1 MSRRTVRARCRL
13 AAAALLLLVPA
24 CARQERAPDA
34 HTLTIGEAGD
44 ERSTLEYGAA
54 RRLLFLTM
62 LRYDEEGELAGE
74 LAREWEHSED
84 RREWRFTLRNDARW
98 HDGEPVTV
106 RDIRFTI
113 ELLQHAAVAESFTG
127 TTVEVVDD
135 STVIVRSMRPQGAAN
150 LTWEVFYPEHLLRG
164 LAPEEFRTWAYWQR
178 PVGNGAYRFS
188 RVVPQTAVVLDANPD
203 HFRGRP
209 PIDTVRVRFVGGA
222 GLTELLAG
230 HIDVLERVDARE
242 TLKVANDPRF
252 EVYHWVNP
260 EIQLALIWRNDHPL
274 FTDAA
279 VRRALTLA
287 INRPELVRVM
297 NLPPE
302 RTAVDGVFTRAQ
314 FRRGD
319 VPAVLPYDPDRAAAL
334 LDSLG
339 WRDSDGDG
347 IRDRNGV
354 PFRFSLTLPS
364 IWNAPAAAVY
374 VRDQLRRIG
383 VDARLRPDPQARQR
397 LRAGDY
403 EAIIDVQAMESEAIG
418 TALGAGGFVRYGNPS
433 FHELL
438 QRAQAEGPGEQQE
451 ALYAGMTD
459 IFRSDLPITP
469 LYPLASFTVAHRRV
483 RGLSSPWSIDVA
495 DAVARLSLSPDVP

>member
-1 MSRRTVRARCRL
+1 
-13 AAAALLLLVPA
+13 
-24 CARQERAPDA
+24 
-34 HTLTIGEAGD
+34 
-44 ERSTLEYGAA
+44 
-54 RRLLFLTM
+54 
-62 LRYDEEGELAGE
+62 
-74 LAREWEHSED
+74 
-84 RREWRFTLRNDARW
+84 
-98 HDGEPVTV
+98 
-106 RDIRFTI
+106 
-113 ELLQHAAVAESFTG
+113 
-127 TTVEVVDD
+127 
-135 STVIVRSMRPQGAAN
+135 
-150 LTWEVFYPEHLLRG
+150 
-164 LAPEEFRTWAYWQR
+164 
-178 PVGNGAYRFS
+178 
-188 RVVPQTAVVLDANPD
+188 
-203 HFRGRP
+203 
-209 PIDTVRVRFVGGA
+209 
-222 GLTELLAG
+222 
-230 HIDVLERVDARE
+230 
-242 TLKVANDPRF
+242 
-252 EVYHWVNP
+252 
-260 EIQLALIWRNDHPL
+260 
-274 FTDAA
+274 
-279 VRRALTLA
+279 
-287 INRPELVRVM
+287 
-297 NLPPE
+297 
-302 RTAVDGVFTRAQ
+302 
-314 FRRGD
+314 